1 MNKLKDRVELLNLVK
16 VRYKYFG
23 AFIIV
28 AIFYFAL
35 NLVLA
40 PKAHATTY
48 NLKPDSTFNP
58 AADCNIYDAIEAI
71 NTKSDV
77 NFCPAGESGS
87 NSIVLEA
94 GTYTLSNAGGSFVGN
109 LPTITSDADLS
120 VIGAGPSTTIVN
132 GNGFT
137 GIKIANDRNYSVSNL
152 TLESFE
158 NNATDGTLFQYGGNL
173 TVNSIIVRNNNC
185 AYFSETE
192 ANPTC
197 VLFANFGGFET
208 TLTISNSSFYNNTAF
223 YLVGVTSLSGED
235 FVGMDVEAN
244 IFNNTFSNNNSAI
257 FAVINSASLETN
269 VVMNFYNNTVADNNN
284 NGLPFMFSLG
294 WVNGA
299 FPTYGSELNMR
310 NNIFSNNFG
319 YDSESD
325 SLIPTSCPSAE
336 FIVSPST
343 ATSGGGNII
352 SDSTCTGMLNQ
363 ASDKNNT
370 NPLLDPYVIVN
381 GTGVRPLQAGSPA
394 IGSAVSG
401 TPTTPNTDQRGL
413 ARPQGAN
420 PDSGAYELQSSDPTP
435 NNNANSLANTGSNT
449 GIPAIVAGI
458 LVLAGSIVSGYSL
471 LKRYR

>member
-1 MNKLKDRVELLNLVK
+1 M
-16 VRYKYFG
+16 
-23 AFIIV
+23 
-28 AIFYFAL
+28 
-35 NLVLA
+35 
-40 PKAHATTY
+40 
-48 NLKPDSTFNP
+48 
-58 AADCNIYDAIEAI
+58 
-71 NTKSDV
+71 
-77 NFCPAGESGS
+77 
-87 NSIVLEA
+87 
-94 GTYTLSNAGGSFVGN
+94 
-109 LPTITSDADLS
+109 
-120 VIGAGPSTTIVN
+120 
-132 GNGFT
+132 
-137 GIKIANDRNYSVSNL
+137 
-152 TLESFE
+152 
-158 NNATDGTLFQYGGNL
+158 
-173 TVNSIIVRNNNC
+173 
-185 AYFSETE
+185 
-192 ANPTC
+192 
-197 VLFANFGGFET
+197 
-208 TLTISNSSFYNNTAF
+208 
-223 YLVGVTSLSGED
+223 
-235 FVGMDVEAN
+235 
-244 IFNNTFSNNNSAI
+244 
-257 FAVINSASLETN
+257 INSASLETN

-299 FPTYGSELNMR
+299 FPTYASELNMR

-381 GTGVRPLQAGSPA
+381 GTGVLPLQAGSPA

-471 LKRYR
+471 LKRYH

>member
-1 MNKLKDRVELLNLVK
+1 MELLNLIK

-23 AFIIV
+23 AFIIA
-28 AIFYFAL
+28 AIFIFAL

-48 NLKPDSTFNP
+48 NLKPDPTFNP
-58 AADCNIYDAIEAI
+58 VVDCNIYDAIEAI
-71 NTKSDV
+71 NTSSVV

-109 LPTITSDADLS
+109 LPTITSDANLS
-120 VIGAGPSTTIVN
+120 VIGAGPSSTIVN

-137 GIKIANDRNYSVSNL
+137 GIKIANDGNYSVSNL
-152 TLESFE
+152 TFDGFES
-158 NNATDGTLFQYGGNL
+158 NATDGTLFQYGGNL
-173 TVNSIIVRNNNC
+173 TVNSIIVRDNTCN
-185 AYFSETE
+185 YFSETE
-192 ANPTC
+192 SNPVC

-208 TLTISNSSFYNNTAF
+208 TLTISNSSFYNNTAL
-223 YLVGVTSLSGED
+223 YLIAAASTSGED

-244 IFNNTFSNNNSAI
+244 VFNNTFSNNNSGI
-257 FAVINSASLETN
+257 FAVINYASLETN
-269 VVMNFYNNTVADNNN
+269 VVMNFYNNTVADNSNN
-284 NGLPFMFSLG
+284 ALPFMFSLG

-319 YDSESD
+319 YDPESE
-325 SLIPTSCPSAE
+325 SLIPTSCPAAE
-336 FIVSPST
+336 YVVGPST

-352 SDSTCTGMLNQ
+352 SDSTCTEILSQ

-370 NPLLDPYVIVN
+370 NPLLDPYLIVN

-401 TPTTPNTDQRGL
+401 TPATPNIDQRGL
-413 ARPQGAN
+413 TRPQGAN
-420 PDSGAYELQSSDPTP
+420 SDSGAYELQSSEPIP
-435 NNNANSLANTGSNT
+435 SSNPASLANTGTNI
-449 GIPAIVAGI
+449 GIPAIIAS
-458 LVLAGSIVSGYSL
+458 LFVLLGLFATGFSL
-471 LKRYR
+471 LKR